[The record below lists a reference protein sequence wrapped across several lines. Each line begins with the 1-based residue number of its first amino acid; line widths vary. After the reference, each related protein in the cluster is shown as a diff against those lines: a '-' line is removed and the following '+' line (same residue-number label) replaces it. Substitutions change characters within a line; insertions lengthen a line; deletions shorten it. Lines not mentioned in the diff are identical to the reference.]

1 MAIRAQYKHIFFW
14 GGNGKSP
21 ELDVFEHP
29 ISDNVFPS
37 PKSKSS
43 DYNRRKTG
51 LFIGIPEA
59 KLLFNGMKY
68 AEREK
73 RPILGVPVLGTGSG
87 SGWRCSKDVMM
98 GGYE

>member
-1 MAIRAQYKHIFFW
+1 L

-21 ELDVFEHP
+21 ELDDFEHP

-43 DYNRRKTG
+43 DYTRRKTG

-59 KLLFNGMKY
+59 KLLFYGMKY
-68 AEREK
+68 VEREK
-73 RPILGVPVLGTGSG
+73 KAYFGGAGFGNRIKIRIRLEM
-87 SGWRCSKDVMM
+87 SKDVMM